1 MLAARSLAAAWLAL
15 GALTAAAGPVQP
27 GQLLPVLQLRDQHD
41 RDWRVPADTRLLLF
55 AADRKASNLAM
66 AVLGSQ
72 PKGFLVARH
81 AVYLADMSRMPG
93 FVTRAFAL
101 PALREQAFEVGVS
114 LDESALAGWPRQ
126 EGAVARDAH
135 RPRDDGH
142 PVESRPGVVTPPGAG
157 PPPVSVHGLGRIHEK
172 RQETS
177 HENDR

>member
-1 MLAARSLAAAWLAL
+1 MQPLIFTRVLAARSLAAAWLAL

-27 GQLLPVLQLRDQHD
+27 GQPLPVLQLRDQHD

-126 EGAVARDAH
+126 EGAVALIRLEQ
-135 RPRDDGH
+135 GH
-142 PVESRPGVVTPPGAG
+142 VTRIDHATTDTQLKAAL
-157 PPPVSVHGLGRIHEK
+157 GL
-172 RQETS
+172 
-177 HENDR
+177 